1 MKGKKRKKERKDGH
15 QEEPDVR
22 DAEGRACEGLELPTR
37 STALAQ
43 HMFPN
48 PDALRTL
55 SSCIFSEA
63 SSHKHD

>member
-1 MKGKKRKKERKDGH
+1 MEGKKKKRKKGKDRR
-15 QEEPDVR
+15 QEEPDVP
-22 DAEGRACEGLELPTR
+22 DADACEGLELPTR
-37 STALAQ
+37 STALPQ